1 MTGIQLKAPP
11 ARKKR
16 IDNPVSVVVLSKG
29 VFKSKTVAQFPAEFV
44 ETVVDKMSNGAEL
57 SKDDREAYFKEY
69 MNNFYGRFI
78 SKINNEIGHA
88 SRFIIPVLIRGSYR
102 ETAEA
107 DYSNRIETSYMC
119 DQGKI
124 SFVICYEVLPEHSSN

>member
-29 VFKSKTVAQFPAEFV
+29 VFKSKAVVQFPAEFV
-44 ETVVDKMSNGAEL
+44 ETVVDRMSNGASL

-69 MNNFYGRFI
+69 MNIFYGRFI
-78 SKINNEIGHA
+78 SKINNEMGRA
-88 SRFIIPVLIRGSYR
+88 SRFIIPVLIRGSYK

-107 DYSNRIETSYMC
+107 DYSNRVETSYMC

-124 SFVICYEVLPEHSSN
+124 DFVLSYKVLPEHSSN

>member
-1 MTGIQLKAPP
+1 M
-11 ARKKR
+11 
-16 IDNPVSVVVLSKG
+16 VLSKG

-69 MNNFYGRFI
+69 LNIFYGRFI

-88 SRFIIPVLIRGSYR
+88 SRFIIPVLIRGAYR

-107 DYSNRIETSYMC
+107 DYSNRIVRTFMC

-124 SFVICYEVLPEHSSN
+124 VFVLCYKVLPEHSSN